1 MQEFAIFTT
10 VPFDTVAREKKTAAI
25 NWMYFVYNAVVGVK
39 RAVVAN
45 ARRDTCSRE
54 VFRHEVSLLI
64 IIINSRFNWDIGI
77 FQWSC

>member
-10 VPFDTVAREKKTAAI
+10 VRFDTVARKETAAS
-25 NWMYFVYNAVVGVK
+25 NCLYSVYTALVGVK

-64 IIINSRFNWDIGI
+64 IIINSGFNWEIEL
-77 FQWSC
+77 FQ